1 MTAIQIVLTK
11 AELETVDGLINWE
24 VTPRTGQ
31 TSFAK
36 PLSSTVSATVLLWN
50 ARRIEDDRIQR
61 IQEGDLED
69 LFWKEGGVVCAKI
82 SPKLQR
88 KIRTVMEER
97 HYKTMNDFIEESLMD
112 KIARIEWTRINAE
125 GVKYGS

>member
-1 MTAIQIVLTK
+1 MT
-11 AELETVDGLINWE
+11 EFREF
-24 VTPRTGQ
+24 R
-31 TSFAK
+31 
-36 PLSSTVSATVLLWN
+36 
-50 ARRIEDDRIQR
+50 
-61 IQEGDLED
+61 
-69 LFWKEGGVVCAKI
+69 KEISKIYSGKRERVVCAKI

-97 HYKTMNDFIEESLMD
+97 HYKTMNDFIEEALMD